1 MWNKRFLFLWAG
13 QSLANLGDV
22 FYIVGII
29 SIIYTATDS
38 IFFTS
43 MVPVVNVTM
52 RSVGSLTAPLLFRR
66 FSLQRLLLVS
76 QSAKT
81 VLLAVTV
88 AIAAERE
95 ILLFLLI
102 ASIAYLDGWATPAR
116 NSLVPRLVTRDMLLR
131 ANGLLAASDQ
141 TVYFAGW
148 AAGGIAV
155 VWLGAGN
162 VLWGTVGAYALAAWA
177 MLGIGTVQ
185 QVELEEQA
193 ETKSWLTG
201 WKWIQEDR
209 RLRLIVMMDVLI
221 ALSGGVW
228 IAAII
233 LPFVLKVLGQGEE
246 WWGYIN
252 AGYMLG
258 SIIGVAV
265 LLAVAPRMQQHL
277 TRWIIVGAIGSSIF
291 TVLFAGSSNPFAA
304 LLFSLLLG
312 PVFQMQLIAKQ
323 TVLQQ
328 AAPESTLPYVLSAKD
343 TIDSLSFGLSALL
356 MGAFAE
362 WQGPRAVYYLSA
374 VLLVGAM
381 VMAIRFHHVSISKD
395 RSRSFSSHL

>member
-1 MWNKRFLFLWAG
+1 MWNQRFLFLWAG

-22 FYIVGII
+22 FYIVAII
-29 SIIYTATDS
+29 SIIFTATDS

-43 MVPVVNVTM
+43 LVPVVNVSM
-52 RSVGSLTAPLLFRR
+52 RSLGSLTAPLLFQR
-66 FSLQRLLLVS
+66 FSLQRLLLIS
-76 QSAKT
+76 QTLKT
-81 VLLAVTV
+81 GLLVIV
-88 AIAAERE
+88 AIAAIERE
-95 ILLFLLI
+95 WLLFILI
-102 ASIAYLDGWATPAR
+102 AAIAYLDGWATPAR
-116 NSLVPRLVTRDMLLR
+116 NALVPRLVSRDRLLR

-155 VWLGAGN
+155 VWLGAEH
-162 VLWGTVGAYALAAWA
+162 VLWGTVAAYAMAAWA
-177 MLGIGTVQ
+177 MLFIGLTQ
-185 QVELEEQA
+185 RAELAEQP
-193 ETKSWLTG
+193 EKTSLLTG
-201 WKWIQEDR
+201 WQWIRREP
-209 RLRLIVMMDVLI
+209 RLRLIVMMDVLV

-258 SIIGVAV
+258 SIVGVTA
-265 LLAVAPRMQQHL
+265 LLAAAQRMQQQL
-277 TRWIIVGAIGSSIF
+277 YRWIIVGTIGTSVL
-291 TVLFAGSSNPFAA
+291 TVLFASSSEPLAA
-304 LLFSLLLG
+304 LLFSFMLG

-328 AAPESTLPYVLSAKD
+328 AVPESRLPYVLSAKD
-343 TIDSLSFGLSALL
+343 TIDSLMFGLSALL

-374 VLLVGAM
+374 VILGGA
-381 VMAIRFHHVSISKD
+381 VVIAIRLYQA
-395 RSRSFSSHL
+395 RSVESVRA

>member
-1 MWNKRFLFLWAG
+1 MWNQRFLFLWAG

-22 FYIVGII
+22 FYIVAII
-29 SIIYTATDS
+29 SIIFTATDS

-43 MVPVVNVTM
+43 LVPVVNVSM
-52 RSVGSLTAPLLFRR
+52 RSLGSLTAPLLFQR
-66 FSLQRLLLVS
+66 FSLQRLLLIS
-76 QSAKT
+76 QTLKT
-81 VLLAVTV
+81 GLLVIV
-88 AIAAERE
+88 AIAAIERE
-95 ILLFLLI
+95 LLLFILI
-102 ASIAYLDGWATPAR
+102 AAIAYLDGWATPAR
-116 NSLVPRLVTRDMLLR
+116 NALVPRLVSRDRLLR

-155 VWLGAGN
+155 VWLGAED
-162 VLWGTVGAYALAAWA
+162 VLWGTVAAYAMAAWA
-177 MLGIGTVQ
+177 MLFIGSTQ
-185 QVELEEQA
+185 RTELAEQP
-193 ETKSWLTG
+193 EKTSLLTG
-201 WKWIQEDR
+201 WQWIRREP
-209 RLRLIVMMDVLI
+209 RLRLIVMMDVLV

-258 SIIGVAV
+258 SIVGVTA
-265 LLAVAPRMQQHL
+265 LLAAAQRMQQQL
-277 TRWIIVGAIGSSIF
+277 YRWIIIGTIGASVL
-291 TVLFAGSSNPFAA
+291 TVLFASSSEPLAA
-304 LLFSLLLG
+304 LLFSFMLG

-328 AAPESTLPYVLSAKD
+328 AVSESRLPYVLSAKD
-343 TIDSLSFGLSALL
+343 TIDSLMFGLSALL

-374 VLLVGAM
+374 VMLGGA
-381 VMAIRFHHVSISKD
+381 VVIAIRLYQA
-395 RSRSFSSHL
+395 RSVESVRA